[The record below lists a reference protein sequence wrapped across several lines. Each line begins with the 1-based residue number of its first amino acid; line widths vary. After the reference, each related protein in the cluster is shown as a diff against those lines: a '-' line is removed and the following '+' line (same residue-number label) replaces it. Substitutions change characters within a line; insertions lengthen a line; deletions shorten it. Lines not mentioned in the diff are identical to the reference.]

1 MKSREQAAVEGPQR
15 ESAPQAAPLSPA
27 QPALLRLSRTLGNQA
42 VLRYLQRKCSCGGT
56 CDACK
61 SGSLP
66 IGQSNDS
73 YEREADETA
82 ERVTSGAVL
91 QRKCSQ
97 CKEEDEEERA
107 RKLQRQETATGP
119 ATAPPVV
126 HEVLNSPGQPLDQ
139 ATRGFM
145 EPRLGGD
152 FSGVRIHTDSRAAES
167 ARSVSALAYTVGRN
181 IVFASG
187 QYSPESAAGKR
198 LLAHELTH
206 VVQQQQWG
214 GPGTLAASSSAP
226 MIASEHSAAECEAE
240 ALSHRLVAGESV
252 AGRKLA
258 APSGRMHRSISIR
271 PTDPA
276 SALLLSALTRLT
288 GRPATA
294 TGGTLALGNPT
305 PGAAAS
311 SGTVTD
317 YVQRAIS
324 ATRTYTL
331 QSGAT
336 TPGGAAVR
344 GVRVETA
351 PSGGGV
357 TITINTGDI
366 GAFTWTADELVS
378 EGIVNAVSANDRTT
392 ATFPAAAAAPAAPGA
407 PVPAAPTNLDD
418 LLATPLP
425 FANAVL
431 RRRAIDL
438 IRQRVPAVATNI
450 SLEVDV
456 DLALQNGSG
465 VTLAEMLRGLE
476 TNTPFRINQAIAGN
490 RVDATYF
497 DPRMTPGASE
507 QQRIPRR
514 EVTFPVGPGTATP
527 SGGPVPGGT
536 PCSAAAIAEVTAHLA
551 NVRRLVGNAITLLSS
566 TANLDPPLIT
576 NFGPTGPANRARIAA
591 NYRLIL
597 SELTLERHGWI
608 CTPRGGPGCPPNI
621 TGTSSPGQTLVNLC
635 IESSAPLVPNE
646 KTVLHEVAH
655 CTGIGSLR
663 VGSETYWW
671 QSGYPGSDPL
681 HNADSYAQFPMAA
694 ATYIMLH
701 PPAVTPTTGTQ
712 STQGA
717 PQPWPN
723 PSSSS
728 TVTPTGPPPVL
739 QKTPLHGTEG
749 IHQEIAESYR
759 SRRGLPTGGRDAF
772 GQQTGPTD
780 AEIVYGGLAFPV
792 PLSQLESMTPWSLAH
807 EDPLRL
813 VAPAGSTRPATDPT
827 YDDYARARAVIR
839 FLHNLKNLTYDY
851 ETDHRPAGRE
861 PTPAELLILDRNLSQ
876 LLSTFNVRSLVSGT
890 TAGGRGLPTAPGGTT
905 ASLAGRARI
914 VGSIGD
920 FAGKRYQLERW
931 AGADRFMNAPPAQLE
946 TNVRSIWADP
956 AVGVTAASGARVT
969 TAEKVA
975 SVWFQ
980 TAMFSALE
988 PAFYFPD
995 EDKFYLSSHVDLTT
1009 LEGQDTARHETVHLL
1024 AGRETTRQAFITRF
1038 GANWMTY
1045 WRPFEEGMAEFVNI
1059 SSRTPAQTPPSAA
1072 GSGGVISGY
1081 GQYYRKV
1088 QRLMALSGVGRD
1100 AVMQAYFTGRI
1111 SQTMFQQWQN
1121 VVDTAP

>member
-1 MKSREQAAVEGPQR
+1 MKIKDQTRTGDPQVAQAVT
-15 ESAPQAAPLSPA
+15 PQAAP
-27 QPALLRLSRTLGNQA
+27 QPQVLRMQRLVGNQA

-61 SGSLP
+61 SGSLS

-73 YEREADETA
+73 YEREADTAA
-82 ERVTSGAVL
+82 ERVMSGAVL

-97 CKEEDEEERA
+97 CQEEEEEHRV
-107 RKLQRQETATGP
+107 RKLQRQETAPGP
-119 ATAPPVV
+119 GTAPPVV
-126 HEVLNSPGQPLDQ
+126 HEVLNSPGKPLDQ

-152 FSGVRIHTDSRAAES
+152 FSGVRIHADSRAAES
-167 ARSVSALAYTVGRN
+167 ARSVSALAYTVGRD

-226 MIASEHSAAECEAE
+226 VIASEHSAAEREAE
-240 ALSHRLVAGESV
+240 ALSHRVVAGESV
-252 AGRKLA
+252 AGRRLA
-258 APSGRMHRSISIR
+258 APSGRMHRSVSIS

-276 SALLLSALTRLT
+276 AALLLSVLTRLT
-288 GRPATA
+288 GRPAMA
-294 TGGTLALGNPT
+294 TGGTLVLGNPT
-305 PGAAAS
+305 PGASAS
-311 SGTVTD
+311 SATVAD
-317 YVQRAIS
+317 YVQRAI
-324 ATRTYTL
+324 AAARTYTL

-336 TPGGAAVR
+336 SPGGTAVR

-357 TITINTGDI
+357 TITINAADI

-378 EGIVNAVSANDRTT
+378 EGIVNAVSTSDRTT
-392 ATFPAAAAAPAAPGA
+392 ATFPAAAAPVAPGSAAAP
-407 PVPAAPTNLDD
+407 APTNLDD

-425 FANAVL
+425 FANDAL
-431 RRRAIDL
+431 RRRAMDL
-438 IRQRVPAVATNI
+438 IKQRVPAVATNI
-450 SLEVDV
+450 SLELDV
-456 DLALQNGSG
+456 EGALQIGTG
-465 VTLAEMLRGLE
+465 VTLAEILRGLE
-476 TNTPFRINQAIAGN
+476 TNTPFRVQQRISGN
-490 RVDATYF
+490 RVDATYY
-497 DPRMTPGASE
+497 DQRMAPGASE
-507 QQRIPRR
+507 QQRVPRR
-514 EVTFPVGPGTATP
+514 EVTFLAGPGRATP
-527 SGGPVPGGT
+527 AAGPVPAPGT
-536 PCSAAAIAEVTAHLA
+536 PCSAAAITEITAHLT
-551 NVRRLVGNAITLLSS
+551 NVQRLVSNAITLLTSP
-566 TANLDPPLIT
+566 ANLDPPLIA

-591 NYRLIL
+591 NYGLIL
-597 SELTLERHGWI
+597 SELTLERHGWM
-608 CTPRGGPGCPPNI
+608 CTPRGGTGCPPNI

-635 IESSAPLVPNE
+635 IEGSAPLVPNE
-646 KTVLHEVAH
+646 KTVLHEVVH

-671 QSGYPGSDPL
+671 QPGYPGSDPL

-701 PPAVTPTTGTQ
+701 PPTVPSTTGTP
-712 STQGA
+712 STKGVPQGA
-717 PQPWPN
+717 PN

-728 TVTPTGPPPVL
+728 TVAPTGPPPVL
-739 QKTPLHGTEG
+739 QKTPLHGTEV
-749 IHQEIAESYR
+749 IHHEIAESYR
-759 SRRGLPTGGRDAF
+759 SRRGLPTGGRDQF
-772 GQQTGPTD
+772 GQQAGPTD

-792 PLSQLESMTPWSLAH
+792 PLSQLASMTPWNLAH
-807 EDPLRL
+807 EDPLRV
-813 VAPAGSTRPATDPT
+813 VAPAGSTPPATDPT
-827 YDDYARARAVIR
+827 YEDYARAQQVIR

-861 PTPAELLILDRNLSQ
+861 PTPAELQILDRNLGQ

-890 TAGGRGLPTAPGGTT
+890 AAGGRGLPTAPGGTT
-905 ASLAGRARI
+905 ATLAGRARI

-931 AGADRFMNAPPAQLE
+931 AGADRFLNAPPARLE
-946 TNVRSIWADP
+946 TDVRSIWADP
-956 AVGVTAASGARVT
+956 AVGVTAGPGARVT

-975 SVWFQ
+975 AVWFQ
-980 TAMFSALE
+980 GAMFSTLE

-1045 WRPFEEGMAEFVNI
+1045 WKPFEEGMAEFVNI
-1059 SSRTPAQTPPSAA
+1059 SSRTPAQIPPSAA
-1072 GSGGVISGY
+1072 GSGGVMSGY

-1088 QRLMALSGVGRD
+1088 QRLMALPGVGRD

>member
-1 MKSREQAAVEGPQR
+1 MKIKDQTRTEGPQVEPVVTR
-15 ESAPQAAPLSPA
+15 QAAP
-27 QPALLRLSRTLGNQA
+27 QPPLLRMQRAAGNQA

-61 SGSLP
+61 GRSLP
-66 IGQSNDS
+66 IGQIHDPH
-73 YEREADETA
+73 EREADQAA
-82 ERVTSGAVL
+82 ERVMSGAVL

-97 CKEEDEEERA
+97 CKDEDEEERV
-107 RKLQRQETATGP
+107 RRLQRQETAAGP
-119 ATAPPVV
+119 GTAPPVV
-126 HEVLNSPGQPLDQ
+126 HEVLNSPGRPLDN

-145 EPRLGGD
+145 EPRLGSD

-167 ARSVSALAYTVGRN
+167 ARSVNALAYTVGRD
-181 IVFASG
+181 IVFSPG

-226 MIASEHSAAECEAE
+226 MIASETSAAEREAD
-240 ALSHRLVAGESV
+240 ALAHRVMAGQSV
-252 AGRKLA
+252 AGRRLA
-258 APSGRMHRSISIR
+258 APAGQMHRSVSIS

-276 SALLLSALTRLT
+276 AALLLNALTRLT

-311 SGTVTD
+311 SATVTD

-324 ATRTYTL
+324 AARTYTL

-336 TPGGAAVR
+336 TPGGTAVR

-351 PSGGGV
+351 TSGGGV

-366 GAFTWTADELVS
+366 GSFTWTADELVS

-392 ATFPAAAAAPAAPGA
+392 ATFPAAAAPAVPGSPAAP
-407 PVPAAPTNLDD
+407 APTNMDD

-425 FANAVL
+425 FANDVL
-431 RRRAIDL
+431 RRRAMDL
-438 IRQRVPAVATNI
+438 IKQRVPRVAADI
-450 SLEVDV
+450 SLEVDIDV
-456 DLALQNGSG
+456 ALQGGSG
-465 VTLAEMLRGLE
+465 ITLAEMLRGLE
-476 TNTPFRINQAIAGN
+476 TNTPFRINQTITGN

-497 DPRMTPGASE
+497 DPRMSPGASE

-527 SGGPVPGGT
+527 SGAPAPALGT
-536 PCSAAAIAEVTAHLA
+536 PCSASATAEITAHLA
-551 NVRRLVGNAITLLSS
+551 NVRRLVGNAISLLSS
-566 TANLDPPLIT
+566 TTNLDAPLIA

-597 SELTLERHGWI
+597 SELALERHAWI
-608 CTPRGGPGCPPNI
+608 CTPRGGPGCPPRI
-621 TGTSSPGQTLVNLC
+621 TGTSSPGQPLVNLC
-635 IESSAPLVPNE
+635 IEASAPFVPNE

-663 VGSETYWW
+663 VGSEIYWW
-671 QSGYPGSDPL
+671 QPGYPGSDPL

-694 ATYIMLH
+694 ATFIMLH
-701 PPAVTPTTGTQ
+701 PPPTPSTTGAP
-712 STQGA
+712 STKGL
-717 PQPWPN
+717 PSGSPN

-728 TVTPTGPPPVL
+728 IPNPPPVL
-739 QKTPLHGTEG
+739 QKTPLHGTEQM
-749 IHQEIAESYR
+749 HHEIAESYR
-759 SRRGLPTGGRDAF
+759 SRRGLPAGGRDQF
-772 GQQTGPTD
+772 GQQAGPTD

-792 PLSQLESMTPWSLAH
+792 PLSQLATMTPWNLAH

-813 VAPAGSTRPATDPT
+813 VAPAGSTPPATDPT
-827 YDDYARARAVIR
+827 YDDYARARQVIR

-861 PTPAELLILDRNLSQ
+861 PTAAELQILDSNLSQ

-890 TAGGRGLPTAPGGTT
+890 AAGGRGLPTAPGGTT
-905 ASLAGRARI
+905 ASLGGRARI
-914 VGSIGD
+914 VDSIGD

-931 AGADRFMNAPPAQLE
+931 AGADRFMNTPPARLE
-946 TNVRSIWADP
+946 TDVRSIWADP
-956 AVGVTAASGARVT
+956 ALGVTVAPGARVT
-969 TAEKVA
+969 AAEMVTA
-975 SVWFQ
+975 VWFQ
-980 TAMFSALE
+980 GAMFSALE

-995 EDKFYLSSHVDLTT
+995 EDRFYLSSHVNLST

-1024 AGRETTRQAFITRF
+1024 AGRETTRQAFITQF
-1038 GANWMTY
+1038 GTDWMKY
-1045 WRPFEEGMAEFVNI
+1045 WKPFEEGMAEFVNI
-1059 SSRTPAQTPPSAA
+1059 SSRTAAQTPPSASA
-1072 GSGGVISGY
+1072 SGGVMSGY

-1088 QRLMALSGVGRD
+1088 QRLMALPGVGRD